1 MPSPASTRHPVDVVA
16 RSPAGPPPAI
26 PMAAAMLASIPTKDE
41 LYDYAARAYDP
52 ESRVPL
58 VEAVLN
64 KVGAD
69 KYLDEK
75 QALTTYELAPNTR
88 RSTVPVSLRPTHA
101 AQPCP

>member
-1 MPSPASTRHPVDVVA
+1 
-16 RSPAGPPPAI
+16 
-26 PMAAAMLASIPTKDE
+26 MAAAMLASIPTKDE

>member
-1 MPSPASTRHPVDVVA
+1 MS
-16 RSPAGPPPAI
+16 
-26 PMAAAMLASIPTKDE
+26 MAAAMLASIPSKDE

-75 QALTTYELAPNTR
+75 QALTT
-88 RSTVPVSLRPTHA
+88 
-101 AQPCP
+101 